1 MLGTIRAFWN
11 DQRGIAMILVAIML
25 PVLIGF
31 ALLAIDMSRAN
42 GLHND
47 LQKGVDAYALAA
59 AAELDGNSDAITR
72 ADRAIDNLLTNGTK
86 FSTSGDHT
94 LARADLTIKYLTGI
108 PASDSITL
116 SAAGVDGNG
125 VNWASTDPKAV
136 KFAEVTV
143 NASGVAAGAG
153 AFATIFPASFIGGT
167 DTMDIQPQAVAGFTN
182 ALCQFTPM
190 FICNPFTNS
199 STSLSDLQTA
209 LSGTKKPMIWL
220 KEQQG
225 GNSAQYG
232 PGNYGFLSSPEGDKN
247 TGAITKMFAV
257 TNPPACYGQSGVTTR
272 PGNIPP
278 VNDGINTRFD
288 IFSNG
293 GPYKT
298 DPTINPPAP
307 NVRKGMVASNAG
319 KKNCSYG
326 APNSGQAKNYKALPR
341 DDCFYANGGC
351 SHAGALGDGTWN
363 FYRAPTDP
371 KFATDPGY
379 WNVNHPSATTAA
391 VTAACGAAPSRYCV
405 YKFEINN
412 PGLNS
417 GSEATAP
424 QCNTTTQTADRRL
437 LYVAVIDCTANNVHG
452 GGQTLPVQAFASVFV
467 TEPAGGAPNA
477 DIYGEME
484 DISTVVGLGTLKKL
498 QRNEAQLYR

>member
-25 PVLIGF
+25 PALIGF

-72 ADRAIDNLLTNGTK
+72 ANRAIDNLLTNGTK

-94 LARADLTIKYLTGI
+94 LARADLTITFLTGI
-108 PASDSITL
+108 PASDNIAL
-116 SAAGVDGNG
+116 NAAGVDGNG

-143 NASGVAAGAG
+143 NASGVADGAG
-153 AFATIFPASFIGGT
+153 AFATIFPASFIGGN
-167 DTMDIQPQAVAGFTN
+167 DTMEIQPQAVAGFTN

-190 FICNPFTNS
+190 FICNPFTN
-199 STSLSDLQTA
+199 TTGQQDSLSKLQTA
-209 LSGTKKPMIWL
+209 LSGTQKPMIWL
-220 KEQQG
+220 KEQTG
-225 GNSAQYG
+225 GSSAQYG
-232 PGNYGFLSSPEGDKN
+232 PGNYGFLSSPEGNKS
-247 TGAITKMFAV
+247 TQALTEMFAV
-257 TNPPACYGQSGVTTR
+257 TNPPACYSQNGVTTR

-288 IFSNG
+288 IYPNG
-293 GPYKT
+293 NSGKLIPSSA
-298 DPTINPPAP
+298 PPAP
-307 NVRKGMVASNAG
+307 NVRKGMVVKNNG
-319 KKNCSYG
+319 GNCSYDE
-326 APNSGQAKNYKALPR
+326 PNSGQANNYKALPK
-341 DDCFYANGGC
+341 DNCFASGGGC
-351 SHAGALGDGTWN
+351 TQAGVLGDGTWD
-363 FYRAPTDP
+363 F
-371 KFATDPGY
+371 PGY
-379 WNVNHPSATTAA
+379 WTVNHGNASTSGVLT
-391 VTAACGAAPSRYCV
+391 ACGASPSRYCV

-412 PGLNS
+412 PTLKS
-417 GSEATAP
+417 GQEKTPP

-437 LYVAVIDCTANNVHG
+437 LYVAIIDCQANNVQG

-467 TEPAGGAPNA
+467 TEKAGGPPNA
-477 DIYGEME
+477 DIYGEMQ
-484 DISTVVGLGTLKKL
+484 DISTVVGQGTLKKL